1 MGKRIST
8 AVGNVA
14 MQHLRCS
21 NNWLNSKQYYDSSKS
36 RQTVKRASE
45 TQAAAFSV
53 GDVAVG
59 NRVMLAPMTGIT
71 DAPFRR
77 LVEQL
82 GAGLVVS
89 EMTASEAL
97 VEGRRDA
104 VLRAEGHGVGLHVV
118 QLAGCEPH
126 WMAEGARIAE
136 AAGAAIIDINM
147 GCPAKHVANRQ
158 SGSALMRDL
167 DHALSLIE
175 ATVGAVAV
183 PVTLKMRLG
192 WDDRSINAPELARRA
207 EAAGVRMVTVHGRT
221 RCQFYSGTADWAAVH
236 AVQTAI
242 SIPLAVNGDIRSFDN
257 ADAALSTSGADVVMV
272 GRAAQGRPWFP
283 GQIAR
288 YLETGRCEQAPP
300 LAVQFSLIAA
310 LYDEMLA
317 HHGLRIGLKHARKHL
332 GWALDAA
339 ASSAGIAIDT
349 LRRWRTSV
357 LTSETPAQVQSRLAE
372 AYDAFASGAAA

>member
-1 MGKRIST
+1 
-8 AVGNVA
+8 
-14 MQHLRCS
+14 
-21 NNWLNSKQYYDSSKS
+21 
-36 RQTVKRASE
+36 
-45 TQAAAFSV
+45 
-53 GDVAVG
+53 
-59 NRVMLAPMTGIT
+59 MLAPMSGIT

-77 LVEQL
+77 LVAKL

-89 EMTASEAL
+89 EMTASDAL
-97 VEGRRDA
+97 IEGRRNA
-104 VLRAEGHGVGLHVV
+104 VLRAEGQGTGTHVV
-118 QLAGCEPH
+118 QLAGCEPR

-136 AAGAAIIDINM
+136 AAGAQIIDINM

-175 ATVGAVAV
+175 ATVGAVNV

-192 WDDRSINAPELARRA
+192 WDDRTINAPELARRA
-207 EAAGVRMVTVHGRT
+207 EQAGVRMVSVHGRT
-221 RCQFYSGTADWAAVH
+221 RCQFYTGTADWAAVH
-236 AVQTAI
+236 AVKNAI
-242 SIPLAVNGDIRSFDN
+242 SIPLAVNGDIRSFDD
-257 ADAALSTSGADVVMV
+257 ADAALRASGADAVMV

-288 YLETGRCEQAPP
+288 YLETGRRESAPP

-339 ASSAGIAIDT
+339 ASSAGVALDT
-349 LRRWRTSV
+349 LKRWRGDV
-357 LTSETPAQVQSRLAE
+357 LTSETPNVARARLE
-372 AYDAFASGAAA
+372 QAYDAFACGAVA